1 MSRHW
6 LYCVVRRGEVC
17 VYFSAVLSR
26 RSCSRIAHALP
37 FFFWLLR
44 FLCGMS
50 GVQKRDLR
58 RGVRRGVAPRI
69 IWRREA
75 EPRLGVVAARRS
87 RDDNHRGSAPKF
99 SSSSAQRMERER
111 ELLHATRSHV
121 CLRHAANAVT
131 NVLCGHRAL
140 VDHTVESTLFPV
152 RELTQRRRARENT
165 LFSVHSFQGTYSSLE
180 THKDPVGAQKDI
192 SCIYLLSTDEP
203 TATCV

>member
-1 MSRHW
+1 MGKAEN
-6 LYCVVRRGEVC
+6 RGNYNISSMPVE
-17 VYFSAVLSR
+17 
-26 RSCSRIAHALP
+26 
-37 FFFWLLR
+37 
-44 FLCGMS
+44 
-50 GVQKRDLR
+50 
-58 RGVRRGVAPRI
+58 
-69 IWRREA
+69 
-75 EPRLGVVAARRS
+75 RL
-87 RDDNHRGSAPKF
+87 
-99 SSSSAQRMERER
+99 
-111 ELLHATRSHV
+111 
-121 CLRHAANAVT
+121 AVT